1 MDNLTADKT
10 FGLVMYNVKEIAQI
24 LEVTPRTVMRYI
36 ANGSLKCVKVGG
48 KWKITKENLEAFCNG
63 R

>member
-10 FGLVMYNVKEIAQI
+10 FDIVMYNVKEIAQI

-36 ANGSLKCVKVGG
+36 GDGKLKCVKVGG